1 MKGIDSA
8 SPLTAQ
14 AAELAAKLGIAFSGR
29 YLVPSNGGKNW
40 KALTADEATHIHAA
54 GLAIMLVWEMAAD
67 RAKGGAAAGAQDG
80 ARARQL
86 ARDMGIPAGTTIFFA
101 VDYCPQE
108 SEYAAIEE
116 YIRAADMACGEYTAG
131 VYGSYYVVEAMAAR
145 GACTK
150 FWQCVAWS
158 GGKVSEKRHVY
169 QYLWSSA
176 AESMSVAAQIGISV
190 DMNSCDDLE
199 AAGLWLPPKPEPE
212 QDETPKRYNTVAEI
226 ETAAPWAVAT
236 IYKLIANGC
245 IQGKGGAYDADGNP
259 ADMDLSMDMIRVF
272 VIHDRA
278 GLYPD

>member
-8 SPLTAQ
+8 APLTAK
-14 AAELAAKLGIAFSGR
+14 AAEIAAGLGIAFSGR

-40 KALTADEATHIHAA
+40 KALTADEAAHIRAA
-54 GLAIMLVWEMAAD
+54 GLAILLVWEMAAD

-86 ARDMGIPAGTTIFFA
+86 AQEMGIPAGTTIFFA

-108 SEYAAIEE
+108 GEYGIIEE
-116 YIRAADMACGEYTAG
+116 YIRAADMACGEYTGG

-158 GGKVSEKRHVY
+158 SGKHSDKRQVY
-169 QYLWSSA
+169 QYQWSGG

-199 AAGLWLPPKPEPE
+199 AAGLWLPEKAEEPE
-212 QDETPKRYNTVAEI
+212 TEPKRYNTVAEI
-226 ETAAPWAVAT
+226 EAAAPWAVAT

-245 IQGKGGAYDADGNP
+245 IQGKGSAYDADGNP

-278 GLYPD
+278 GLYPE